1 MSKKIKLTI
10 LGEEYQLP
18 ISALVVKGSQ
28 KYNVNEETYIHM
40 SAKHTASIIKQYVK
54 KFFPLVKVWSKSNI

>member
-18 ISALVVKGSQ
+18 ISALVLKGSTGY
-28 KYNVNEETYIHM
+28 YNDETYIHM
-40 SAKHTASIIKQYVK
+40 NAKHTL
-54 KFFPLVKVWSKSNI
+54 P

>member
-18 ISALVVKGSQ
+18 ISALVLKVSILPSRSQ
-28 KYNVNEETYIHM
+28 VITLTISRVSDMILPM
-40 SAKHTASIIKQYVK
+40 S
-54 KFFPLVKVWSKSNI
+54 

>member
-18 ISALVVKGSQ
+18 ISALKLKKDSQ
-28 KYNVNEETYIHM
+28 WNEETYIHM
-40 SAKHTASIIKQYVK
+40 SA
-54 KFFPLVKVWSKSNI
+54 

>member
-28 KYNVNEETYIHM
+28 KYNVNEET
-40 SAKHTASIIKQYVK
+40 
-54 KFFPLVKVWSKSNI
+54 